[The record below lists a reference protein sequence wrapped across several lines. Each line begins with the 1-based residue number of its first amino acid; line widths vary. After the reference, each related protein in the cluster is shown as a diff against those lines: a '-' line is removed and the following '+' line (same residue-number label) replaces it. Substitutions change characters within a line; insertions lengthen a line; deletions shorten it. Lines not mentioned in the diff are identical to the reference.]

1 MTDDERDHSLRVLA
15 IVAFEVQIWTAAL
28 KEILINK
35 GLTTDEE
42 FARYVAAAQHAK
54 GMNGTESEHMDLPPD
69 YEGPKQ

>member
-15 IVAFEVQIWTAAL
+15 MVTFEVQIWAAAL

-42 FARYVAAAQHAK
+42 FARYVAAAQRSK
-54 GMNGTESEHMDLPPD
+54 ELDGTESEHMDLPPD
-69 YEGPKQ
+69 FEGPKQ